1 MKKNTHI
8 YAVKPS
14 FVLLFTLLL
23 FPILVA
29 GYDGNGESEQQLIKY
44 ISNASS
50 AERIRAVSLY
60 YDKNLLSES
69 PKIPKTLDAMLE
81 KCYRIAEKDNDREFK
96 DYLDFYKKV
105 NKTISLPEVHTPAK
119 EAKLLQMWQEA
130 LAHYQDLADERFI
143 AICHFH
149 IGYRLFMENKY
160 ARSLEELLIADEKF
174 KKIGYENFP
183 EIANYLHNMAL
194 VFYFFRQYEKVTAL
208 MEISAKFP
216 RYDNNRHIQLYNTL
230 GAAYLQMKQYDK
242 AEKAFLKTKALAVEY
257 KDPFWIAFAS
267 QALAKVYLEKGKYEQ
282 ALQLYEN
289 NFKYIEQ
296 YKETTKREYSEY
308 FLGKAKTYILLGDLT
323 NAKQSLASINY
334 KRVYN
339 TKNQVLM
346 FGVAYQDVNYWLMY
360 YDVMRRYNQALRNYQ
375 KAYYYSDSLYAIKY
389 KIDSTFNGLEVRVVQ
404 NRIEVQNKQNQ
415 NDKKEA
421 IIKNKNQQ
429 MLLISGLLAVIAV
442 ASILIIGKNRQI
454 NKQNKVI
461 SAQLEELTKTLEQ
474 KQVLLSELQ
483 HRVKNN
489 LQHVISIL
497 EIQKE
502 SIDFNNIDE
511 LIRGNQNRIHSMAL
525 LHKKLNVAENVNEV
539 DLKVYITELAELVKE
554 SYDSHKKKINLCIKC
569 DVKSISIEKALPL
582 GLIIVELVSNSMK
595 HAFKK
600 RSIGIINIEITEA
613 KTRKLYYA
621 DNGSGFDFNSPNK
634 KGLGQ
639 EIIKGLIDQL
649 DGRIATASNNGFE
662 LEVYF
667 K

>member
-1 MKKNTHI
+1 MGLK
-8 YAVKPS
+8 YS
-14 FVLLFTLLL
+14 LLL
-23 FPILVA
+23 GLLSFSYFA
-29 GYDGNGESEQQLIKY
+29 MAQEEGQFIKY
-44 ISNASS
+44 INQVGS
-50 AERIRAVSLY
+50 ADRIRAISLQ
-60 YDKNLLSES
+60 YDKNLLSEN
-69 PKIPKTLDAMLE
+69 PKQSKIMDSILVA
-81 KCYRIAEKDNDREFK
+81 CYRISEKDNDKAFK
-96 DYLDFYKKV
+96 DYLDFYKKTS
-105 NKTISLPEVHTPAK
+105 KIFFSAEPHITTK
-119 EAKLLQMWQEA
+119 EPKLSQKWQQV

-143 AICHFH
+143 AICRIH
-149 IGYRLFMENKY
+149 IGYSLFIENKY
-160 ARSLEELLIADEKF
+160 ARSLEELLIADENF
-174 KKIGYENFP
+174 KEIGYENFP
-183 EIANYLHNMAL
+183 EIANYLHHMAL

-230 GAAYLQMKQYDK
+230 GAAYLQLKQYDK
-242 AEKAFLKTKALAVEY
+242 AEKAFLKTKELAVAY

-267 QALAKVYLEKGKYEQ
+267 QALAKAYLEKGKYEQ

-289 NFKYIEQ
+289 NFKYIRQ
-296 YKETTKREYSEY
+296 YKEINKREYSEY
-308 FLGKAKTYILLGDLT
+308 LLGKAKTYIFLD
-323 NAKQSLASINY
+323 NPKKAKKSLDSINY
-334 KRVYN
+334 KTVQGK
-339 TKNQVLM
+339 KNQLLM

-360 YDVMRRYNQALRNYQ
+360 YDVMRRYNQVLRNYQ

-389 KIDSTFNGLEVRVVQ
+389 KIDSTFNGLEVQVVQ
-404 NRIEVQNKQNQ
+404 NRIEVQDKQNQ

-429 MLLISGLLAVIAV
+429 MLLIGGLLAVIAA
-442 ASILIIGKNRQI
+442 ASVLIIRKNRQI
-454 NKQNKVI
+454 NKQNKII
-461 SAQLEELTKTLEQ
+461 SAQLGELTKTLEQ

-525 LHKKLNVAENVNEV
+525 LHKKLNVAENVNEINLNRYV
-539 DLKVYITELAELVKE
+539 NELAELVKD
-554 SYDSHKKKINLCIKC
+554 SYDNHHKKVNLYIKC
-569 DVKSISIEKALPL
+569 DVESISIEKALPL

-600 RSIGIINIEITEA
+600 LNIGIIHIEITKKEYQNL
-613 KTRKLYYA
+613 LYYS
-621 DNGSGFDFNSPNK
+621 DNGSGFDFNELSK
-634 KGLGQ
+634 RGLGL

-649 DGRIATASNNGFE
+649 DGNIKTNSNNGFE
-662 LEVYF
+662 LMIYF